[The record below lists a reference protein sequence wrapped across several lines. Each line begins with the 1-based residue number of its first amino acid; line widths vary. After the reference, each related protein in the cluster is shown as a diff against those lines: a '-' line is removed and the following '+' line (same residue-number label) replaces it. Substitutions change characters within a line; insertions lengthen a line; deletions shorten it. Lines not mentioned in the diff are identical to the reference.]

1 MNFWHLLAACQ
12 AVWFLVA
19 SARRDVE
26 LEPIATAFLPRLL
39 RVARIG
45 SSKGSSRICV
55 GKSGGVM
62 RLRGLF
68 S

>member
-39 RVARIG
+39 RVALALPLLTSPTRHG
-45 SSKGSSRICV
+45 
-55 GKSGGVM
+55 
-62 RLRGLF
+62 LRPRAPEPAA
-68 S
+68 